1 MSMKKSLV
9 SDWMTPEPVSIPMS
23 MNLPKAHQLMK
34 DHSIR
39 RLPVVEDG
47 KLIGIVTLGDVRE
60 AGPSGA
66 TSLSIYELNYLLAN
80 LTVGDIM
87 TRDPITLEAKDSL
100 HDAAEIML
108 SKKIGGLPI
117 VDEENHLIGII
128 TESDVFRAIM
138 EIFPE

>member
-1 MSMKKSLV
+1 MSMKKILV
-9 SDWMTPEPVSIPMS
+9 KDWMTADPISIPMS
-23 MNLPKAHQLMK
+23 TNLPKAHQLMK
-34 DHSIR
+34 DHNVR

-47 KLIGIVTLGDVRE
+47 KVVGIVTLGDVRE

-87 TRDPITLEAKDSL
+87 TSNPVTLEASDSL

-108 SKKIGGLPI
+108 TKKIGGLPI
-117 VDEENHLIGII
+117 VDDDGHLVGII